1 MTIFQLLG
9 TMISTLQTMQH
20 TILILTFLFV
30 RRTVVPIVT
39 ILSGLEHDTEII
51 FVQMSWRFI
60 TKSLPETMR
69 PYYKRKAKKQKQQQP
84 QQKHQQTNKNKKQ
97 QKKD

>member
-1 MTIFQLLG
+1 
-9 TMISTLQTMQH
+9 MISTLQTMQD

-51 FVQMSWRFI
+51 FVQMSWKFI
-60 TKSLPETMR
+60 TKSLLETGQE
-69 PYYKRKAKKQKQQQP
+69 RKAKKQQQQP
-84 QQKHQQTNKNKKQ
+84 QQKHQQTKSLTILCSVKK
-97 QKKD
+97 KANIFVMIFSK

>member
-1 MTIFQLLG
+1 
-9 TMISTLQTMQH
+9 MISTLQTMQD
-20 TILILTFLFV
+20 TIPILTFLFV

-60 TKSLPETMR
+60 TKSLLETGQ
-69 PYYKRKAKKQKQQQP
+69 PHYKRKAKKQQQQKHQQP
-84 QQKHQQTNKNKKQ
+84 QQKHQQANKNKKQ
-97 QKKD
+97 QKMNK

>member
-1 MTIFQLLG
+1 
-9 TMISTLQTMQH
+9 MISTLQTMQD

-60 TKSLPETMR
+60 TKSLLETGQE
-69 PYYKRKAKKQKQQQP
+69 RKAKKTATTATTKTSTS
-84 QQKHQQTNKNKKQ
+84 QQK
-97 QKKD
+97 

>member
-9 TMISTLQTMQH
+9 TMISTLQTMQD
-20 TILILTFLFV
+20 TMLILTLQFV

-60 TKSLPETMR
+60 TKSLLETGQ
-69 PYYKRKAKKQKQQQP
+69 PHYKRKAKKTATTATTKTSTS
-84 QQKHQQTNKNKKQ
+84 QQK
-97 QKKD
+97 